1 MIVDEMFVWGANTKD
16 LLLQHNPE
24 LKVTIVGRPSTHF
37 LLNNNFNLA
46 LESPTSY
53 LAILDA
59 DEFDDT
65 NEKILQVVE
74 GLAEKYGINFF
85 IKNHPSNNLN
95 DSNLEEY
102 ILRDNKTLGL
112 NPHFVGYRSSL
123 LLELAADNFSCFVLE
138 ESPFVEGQGE
148 LLSMD
153 IYGKRLE
160 MNDVSKYLAY
170 TSKKA
175 ENVFF
180 KEIQKLNA
188 NLY

>member
-1 MIVDEMFVWGANTKD
+1 M
-16 LLLQHNPE
+16 
-24 LKVTIVGRPSTHF
+24 
-37 LLNNNFNLA
+37 
-46 LESPTSY
+46 
-53 LAILDA
+53 AILDA

-123 LLELAADNFSCFVLE
+123 LLELAAFDNFFLFCS
-138 ESPFVEGQGE
+138 
-148 LLSMD
+148 
-153 IYGKRLE
+153 
-160 MNDVSKYLAY
+160 
-170 TSKKA
+170 
-175 ENVFF
+175 
-180 KEIQKLNA
+180 
-188 NLY
+188 